1 MDLTIV
7 ETATASGQR
16 VLALTGR
23 VNAASAPELKRR
35 VKDFVAGGQA
45 RLVLDMGGVAFIDSS
60 GLSAL
65 ISGLR
70 SAREAGGYLRIAGL
84 GGQALGA
91 VKLMNMDRVFELY
104 ASAEEAAR
112 AGT

>member
-7 ETATASGQR
+7 GTAIASDRR
-16 VLALTGR
+16 VLALSGR

-35 VKDFVAGGQA
+35 VKELVASGQTH
-45 RLVLDMGGVAFIDSS
+45 LVLDMRGVVFIDSS

-70 SAREAGGYLRIAGL
+70 SAREVGGSFRIAGL
-84 GGQALGA
+84 GGQALAA

-104 ASAEEAAR
+104 DSVEAA
-112 AGT
+112 AGPVG